1 MYSID
6 NPDDMTPDELLK
18 EIAGLLAVGFLRLDR
33 RCSNEVKDYPNDTRT
48 PPCSDVNELSE
59 VTGVN
64 RIALV

>member
-6 NPDDMTPDELLK
+6 NPDNMTPEELLK

-33 RCSNEVKDYPNDTRT
+33 RRSCNEIDSPIDTESL
-48 PPCSDVNELSE
+48 PCTDITELTE

>member
-6 NPDDMTPDELLK
+6 NPDDMTPAELLR

-33 RCSNEVKDYPNDTRT
+33 RSSHEVTDSPIDTKN
-48 PPCSDVNELSE
+48 PPCADIIELSE

>member
-6 NPDDMTPDELLK
+6 NPDDMTSAELLE
-18 EIAGLLAVGFLRLDR
+18 EIAGILAVGFLRLDR
-33 RCSNEVKDYPNDTRT
+33 RSSHEATDSPIDTEK
-48 PPCSDVNELSE
+48 PPSADIIELSE

>member
-6 NPDDMTPDELLK
+6 NPDDMTPVELLK
-18 EIAGLLAVGFLRLDR
+18 EIAGLLAAGFLRLDR
-33 RCSNEVKDYPNDTRT
+33 RCSYEETDSPIDAES
-48 PPCSDVNELSE
+48 PPYADINELSE